1 MQNADKT
8 RDTRTLRRIL
18 TRYLAPHRG
27 TVALLGLF
35 VLLDVAADLTMPRLV
50 ALFIDG
56 AVNKQSLSVLGQLAV
71 GFLLATLFGQIAMSL
86 SGYVATDLGMR
97 ATNKLRSDALRH
109 VLSLDMGWHNAT
121 TPGALIERID
131 GDAARLNTLLSNMLP
146 QLVANSLLLVGVLS
160 AFFTID
166 WRAGL
171 LAIACVPITLWT
183 IERLREP
190 STRLFNA
197 EREHSSRLFG
207 YIEERL
213 AGTEDVRANGAVAH
227 VMRGFYAHSRRWGSA
242 FLRAHVV
249 GSLNWIVPTFI
260 YSVLLV
266 LVLALGLGLL
276 GTQALTLGAIV
287 ALYRYADLLSRPL
300 NRLGRQLMELLEAS
314 ASAARLEAL
323 LALQPKVADAGASA
337 LPAGPLTLNVE
348 HVSFTYADGDEPVLR
363 DVSLALAPRRV
374 LGLLGRTGSGK
385 TTLTRLI
392 ARMYDADTGMITLN
406 GVALNQ
412 LRDSSLRGRVTLV
425 TQDVQIFTASVR
437 DNLTLFDRS
446 IDDAQIMA
454 ALEKVGMR
462 EWAGALPRGLDTEL
476 SGTGA
481 ASGGSG
487 LSAGQAQLLAFARAF
502 LRDPG
507 LVILDEASSRLDP
520 ATEQQLER
528 AVDALLRDR
537 TAIVIAHRLK
547 TVERADDILV
557 LEDGRI
563 VEYGPREALA
573 ADPASRYYA
582 LRNYGQ
588 EEVLA

>member
-1 MQNADKT
+1 MPNADKT
-8 RDTRTLRRIL
+8 RDTRILRRIL
-18 TRYLAPHRG
+18 ARYLVPYRG
-27 TVALLGLF
+27 SVAVLGLF
-35 VLLDVAADLTMPRLV
+35 VVLDVIADLAMPWLV
-50 ALFIDG
+50 AAFIDG
-56 AVNKQSLSVLGQLAV
+56 AVAGQPLIVLGQLAA
-71 GFLLATLFGQIAMSL
+71 GFLFATLFGQVAMAM

-97 ATNKLRSDALRH
+97 ATNKLRSDALLH
-109 VLSLDMGWHNAT
+109 VLALDMGWHNAT

-146 QLVANSLLLVGVLS
+146 QLLANALLLVGVLI

-171 LAIACVPITLWT
+171 MAVACVPVTLWT

-197 EREHSSRLFG
+197 EREHSSHLFG

-242 FLRAHVV
+242 FVRAHVI

-266 LVLALGLGLL
+266 LVLALGLGLF
-276 GTQALTLGAIV
+276 GSQVLTLGAIV

-323 LALQPKVADAGASA
+323 FALQPKVADAGAVA
-337 LPAGPLTLNVE
+337 LPDGPLTLDVD

-363 DVSLALAPRRV
+363 DVSFSAAPRRV

-392 ARMYDADTGMITLN
+392 ARLYDAQTGAITLN
-406 GVALNQ
+406 GVAINR
-412 LRDSSLRGRVTLV
+412 LRDSNLRRRVTLV
-425 TQDVQIFTASVR
+425 TQDVQIFSASVR
-437 DNLTLFDRS
+437 DNLTLFDRG
-446 IDDAQIMA
+446 IDDARIMA
-454 ALEKVGMR
+454 ALDKVGMR
-462 EWAGALPRGLDTEL
+462 DWVGTLPRGLDSEL
-476 SGTGA
+476 SGSGA

-502 LRDPG
+502 LREPG

-528 AVDALLRDR
+528 AVDALLCDR

-557 LEDGRI
+557 LENGCI

-582 LRNYGQ
+582 LRNYGH